1 MKALFL
7 TLIIVIYQLS
17 ASQNLVFGAI
27 STIEPTLMKAKLT
40 PLIKKI
46 EKVTGTNIEFQ
57 TGYDYANTIDK
68 FTDGTFDI
76 GLIGPAP
83 YIRAKSIN
91 PDALKIIVGIK
102 NSEKSPFR
110 SVIISKKGSKFLKY
124 SDLKGKKF
132 AFGSPEST
140 LSYYVPKSMLINSNT
155 IKELKYYDLLGRH
168 DRVAQYVIMGKYS
181 AGAVKQSIADKYSK
195 YLQVIATS
203 EAMPG
208 FMIVANSKLDKNLV
222 LKIKNMLLNLEDIT
236 IVQKIKK
243 SAVGFQEREDSEYDK
258 LRVIM
263 DNVDNYK

>member
-1 MKALFL
+1 MTIITNTLLSPLFL
-7 TLIIVIYQLS
+7 NIFSSLIVLIIVFFWDKSIVPYFESLIYKGIKIDGEWKFH
-17 ASQNLVFGAI
+17 QN
-27 STIEPTLMKAKLT
+27 
-40 PLIKKI
+40 
-46 EKVTGTNIEFQ
+46 
-57 TGYDYANTIDK
+57 DK

-168 DRVAQYVIMGKYS
+168 DRVA
-181 AGAVKQSIADKYSK
+181 
-195 YLQVIATS
+195 
-203 EAMPG
+203 P
-208 FMIVANSKLDKNLV
+208 
-222 LKIKNMLLNLEDIT
+222 
-236 IVQKIKK
+236 
-243 SAVGFQEREDSEYDK
+243 
-258 LRVIM
+258 
-263 DNVDNYK
+263 